1 MLRTLLG
8 LFILMALPTLLVA
21 QAPATRQSGSD
32 KPAIGHGVAMDVQG
46 EVVAGELDG
55 QNNHEG
61 LNESNGDNN
70 QEGIDQQDGPNDE
83 VVGDEAGEDQGSAA
97 TPEGE
102 DQGSTAE
109 QTTHGSHQP

>member
-21 QAPATRQSGSD
+21 QAPATRQSESD

-46 EVVAGELDG
+46 EVVAEELDG

-61 LNESNGDNN
+61 LNETNGDNN
-70 QEGIDQQDGPNDE
+70 QEGVDEVDGPNDGPDDQ
-83 VVGDEAGEDQGSAA
+83 VGDQVGEDQGSAS
-97 TPEGE
+97 TPE
-102 DQGSTAE
+102 TPE
-109 QTTHGSHQP
+109 QNAQLDRHKP